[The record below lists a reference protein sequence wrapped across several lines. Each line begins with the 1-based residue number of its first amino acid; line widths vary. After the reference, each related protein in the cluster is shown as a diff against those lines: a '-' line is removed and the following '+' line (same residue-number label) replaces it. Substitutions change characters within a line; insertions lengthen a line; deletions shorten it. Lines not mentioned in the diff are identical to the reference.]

1 MLVLVGFTALPL
13 VYMVSTAFKPIDE
26 IFLFPPRFFV
36 RKPTLSNFGDLV
48 AAVDSQV
55 VPFLRYVI
63 NSLFTTVMTVVLT
76 VAITSMGAYSV
87 DKIKFLGRKAIFRIV
102 ILSLMFSP
110 PAAQIPIY
118 MAVSRLGMIDTYW
131 ALIVPNLATPMY
143 FFLMKQFISQI
154 PDSIL
159 ESARIDGATEFRT
172 YLSVAMPMAK
182 AAIST
187 VVVFSFTAN
196 WNNAGGS
203 IIYITKQAM
212 RTLPF
217 AMSTISAGGL
227 ARAGAAAAAVFLTT
241 LPTIVVYVFMQSR
254 VIKTMAFSGIK
265 G

>member
-1 MLVLVGFTALPL
+1 
-13 VYMVSTAFKPIDE
+13 
-26 IFLFPPRFFV
+26 
-36 RKPTLSNFGDLV
+36 
-48 AAVDSQV
+48 
-55 VPFLRYVI
+55 
-63 NSLFTTVMTVVLT
+63 
-76 VAITSMGAYSV
+76 
-87 DKIKFLGRKAIFRIV
+87 
-102 ILSLMFSP
+102 MFSP

-154 PDSIL
+154 PDEIL
-159 ESARIDGATEFRT
+159 ESARIDGASEFRA

-182 AAIST
+182 AAVST
-187 VVVFSFTAN
+187 VIVFSFTAN

-203 IIYITKQAM
+203 IIYITNQAM

-217 AMSTISAGGL
+217 AMATISAGGI
-227 ARAGAAAAAVFLTT
+227 ARAGAAAAAVFITT
-241 LPTIVVYVFMQSR
+241 LPTILVFVFMQSR